1 MKNKVITRFAPSPTG
16 ALHIGA
22 ARTALFNFV
31 FSQQKKGS
39 MILRI
44 EDTDKERSK
53 KQHEDDI
60 LESLEWL
67 HIEYSHLYRQ
77 SERTDIY
84 YSYIVKLIKDEHAY
98 VAEDAVIR
106 FKNPNKKIIFH
117 DLVRGDI
124 EVDTTD
130 LGDFVIARNEKD
142 PLFHL
147 AVVIDDH
154 EMGVTHL
161 IRGEDHMSN
170 TPRQIH
176 IQEAI
181 GAMRPLYAHI
191 PLILAPNRSKLSK
204 RYGAVPISDYR
215 TEGYLPEAIV
225 NFMALLGWSPQ
236 QKDAHGPEIF
246 SLEELIHIFSLDGVQ
261 KGGAVFDIDKLR
273 WVNHEHIK
281 RLTDEDFAE
290 EINPFLPHEIKTM
303 NNHSRQVFLSVLK
316 EKINVFGDVATL
328 HSSGELSYFFEQ
340 PKYKTE
346 GLLPKNETSLDLV
359 ALHIDKSI
367 ELLSSLAEDTFT
379 AGLIK
384 ETMWSYA
391 TEKGRNL
398 VLWPFRY
405 ALSGKEKSS
414 DPFIIAEILG
424 KKETLNR
431 LAYARNLIKK

>member
-1 MKNKVITRFAPSPTG
+1 MTNKIITRFAPSPTG

-53 KQHEDDI
+53 KHHEDDI
-60 LESLEWL
+60 LKSLEWL
-67 HIEYSHLYRQ
+67 HIEYSNLYRQ
-77 SERTDIY
+77 SERIDIY
-84 YSYIVKLIKDEHAY
+84 YSYITKLIKNNYAY
-98 VAEDAVIR
+98 TAEDGIIR
-106 FKNPNKKIIFH
+106 FKNPSKKITFH

-161 IRGEDHMSN
+161 IRGEDHISN
-170 TPRQIH
+170 TPRQIL

-181 GAMRPLYAHI
+181 GATRPLYAHI

-204 RYGAVPISDYR
+204 RHGATPISDYR
-215 TEGYLPEAIV
+215 KEGYLSEAIV
-225 NFMALLGWSPQ
+225 NFIALLGWSPQ

-246 SLEELIHIFSLDGVQ
+246 SLQELINIFSLDGVQ
-261 KGGAVFDIDKLR
+261 KGGAIFDIDKLR

-281 RLTDEDFAE
+281 RLTDDRFTKQIE
-290 EINPFLPHEIKTM
+290 PFLPSEIKTM

-316 EKINVFGDVATL
+316 EKINVFGDVTIL
-328 HSSGELSYFFEQ
+328 HSSGELSYFFKQ
-340 PKYKTE
+340 PKYKKE
-346 GLLPKNETSLDLV
+346 GLLPKSETNLNLI
-359 ALHIDKSI
+359 APHIDKSI
-367 ELLSSLAEDTFT
+367 ELLSSLTEDKFI
-379 AGLIK
+379 ANLIK
-384 ETMWSYA
+384 EKMWLYA
-391 TEKGRNL
+391 TEKGRGL

-414 DPFIIAEILG
+414 DPFVIAEILG

-431 LAYARNLIKK
+431 LTHARNLIKK